1 MDKFNKTV
9 FDGSSTQRR
18 ETWII
23 FHVKYDAYNDRHSY
37 REFITTVRD
46 IENKVMDLVDAMNK
60 VNHSHY
66 PNMDEGDLDEDFYFY
81 IKAPEMS
88 VDLFVSNKCEDEPFY
103 TSVYKVMHGE

>member
-1 MDKFNKTV
+1 MDKFNKIA
-9 FDGSSTQRR
+9 FGESFIQRR

-23 FHVKYDAYNDRHSY
+23 FHVKYDAYTDRHSY

-46 IENKVMDLVDAMNK
+46 TENKVMDLVDAMNK

-66 PNMDEGDLDEDFYFY
+66 SNMDEGDLDEDFYFY

-88 VDLFVSNKCEDEPFY
+88 ADLFVSNKCEDEPFY
-103 TSVYKVMHGE
+103 ASVYKVMHGE